1 MTSFDDAM
9 QPALALG
16 PGGFVAL
23 AMLQRGNIVVA
34 LSRDGGASF
43 SSPIIAMDC
52 NGQARGGRQRGPRI
66 GMDARGNLTVTA
78 PVTFDPDERKKRY
91 PSPELYVVQSKDGGK
106 TFSQPLRINAVE
118 KKAPEGLHA
127 LTVAADGAVHVA
139 WLDLSER
146 RGPGQDIFYA
156 RLAQGK
162 VENRTM
168 LARTVCE
175 CCAPGIGLD
184 SKGNPTIAWR
194 EGGNKESREIFWRR
208 SLDSGRHFL
217 PPQRINTDPTK
228 EAG

>member
-1 MTSFDDAM
+1 MLSFDDSQ

-16 PGGFVAL
+16 PSGLVAL

-43 SSPIIAMDC
+43 SPPVIAMDC
-52 NGQARGGRQRGPRI
+52 NGQARGGRQRGSRI
-66 GMDARGNLTVTA
+66 GVDGRGTITVTA
-78 PVTFDPDERKKRY
+78 PVTFDADERKKRY
-91 PSPELYVVQSKDGGK
+91 PSPELYAVQSRDGGK
-106 TFSQPLRINAVE
+106 TFSQPLRINATE

-127 LTVAADGAVHVA
+127 LTVAADGVAHVV

-146 RGPGQDIFYA
+146 TKPGQDIFYA
-156 RLAQGK
+156 RLTQGK
-162 VENRTM
+162 LEGRTT

-184 SKGNPTIAWR
+184 SRGNPTVAWR
-194 EGGNKESREIFWRR
+194 EGGEKESREVFWRR
-208 SLDSGRHFL
+208 SPDGGRRFL
-217 PPQRINTDPTK
+217 SPQRINTDPTK